1 MQCKHEFLV
10 LEAAG
15 DIAVYP
21 PHQFPLRTP
30 IGRDAKR
37 LGIYG
42 TSFVLP
48 PKIHLTPSEFDR
60 WRTRLEGEGYTV
72 TIGPFWTDPDMLEK
86 SEEAGRRGETI
97 TLEEFRNELLR
108 RAGGAGCE
116 EDRRL
121 ESAEPPPS

>member
-21 PHQFPLRTP
+21 PSHQFPLRTP

-48 PKIHLTPSEFDR
+48 PKIHLTPSEFER
-60 WRTRLEGEGYTV
+60 SRSQREGEGYTV

-86 SEEAGRRGETI
+86 PEEAARGDDHARGI
-97 TLEEFRNELLR
+97 P
-108 RAGGAGCE
+108 G
-116 EDRRL
+116 
-121 ESAEPPPS
+121 